1 MGFLGTCSRS
11 LQLGTRCLRFWLV
24 VFRWI
29 HHESNHPLLQDLFGL
44 DSVMRKWLSVKD
56 WDVKWKWWIEN
67 EWNEGKLRLCLLAWY
82 DSFRLSKIT
91 HLAVDRR
98 WTHGPALKCL
108 TYSHAISG
116 ECHDVQKKRA
126 GEGGKGAM
134 CFDWNIFH
142 THSTQDHGPSTVFPF
157 FDLRT
162 YPFSANMD
170 ATHHFVSCSHWYPWM
185 FPVDARITSKP
196 FSESVM
202 KHCVKLLSR
211 RQRLEFFDEFS
222 ARSIFVTGNVNHM
235 GKKVTGGWRFLKLK
249 EDKFHHHFFIYSIS
263 YFTDLACS
271 YPAWQT
277 INGC

>member
-142 THSTQDHGPSTVFPF
+142 THSTQDHNFSVFPF

-162 YPFSANMD
+162 YPFSAPVD
-170 ATHHFVSCSHWYPWM
+170 DTHHFVSVLPWCGM
-185 FPVDARITSKP
+185 DVPMEARITLKP
-196 FSESVM
+196 LSESVM
-202 KHCVKLLSR
+202 KHCVNLQSR
-211 RQRLEFFDEFS
+211 RQRLEFIE
-222 ARSIFVTGNVNHM
+222 IF
-235 GKKVTGGWRFLKLK
+235 GKI
-249 EDKFHHHFFIYSIS
+249 HFCHGECKS
-263 YFTDLACS
+263 
-271 YPAWQT
+271 P
-277 INGC
+277 GKR